1 MKKDLD
7 LIRRLNNNGSLAE
20 PKKHADIDE
29 GHAVLHYRLF
39 ENGGS
44 WTINVRR
51 DEGEYPL
58 REITISD
65 ITDDCALAERIF
77 DLLCEGAAQP
87 EHCRDIIE
95 DILS

>member
-1 MKKDLD
+1 M
-7 LIRRLNNNGSLAE
+7 
-20 PKKHADIDE
+20 
-29 GHAVLHYRLF
+29 
-39 ENGGS
+39 
-44 WTINVRR
+44 RR

-58 REITISD
+58 REVTISD